1 MRKLGGSV
9 SCRRHHH
16 INYQKRQVISHNSLV
31 VDYLLIPTSVQ
42 YQDYN
47 FVTWTSLISLKLEQI
62 SALHKIKAYDK
73 RRENQ
78 ERRIWCVRRFEVDI
92 KKMGFSRVNIFVDS
106 QRHQACLQRALSSPK
121 FWSDRGVTTSEAP
134 QRRSYGN
141 GTAGGAVG

>member
-1 MRKLGGSV
+1 
-9 SCRRHHH
+9 
-16 INYQKRQVISHNSLV
+16 V

-92 KKMGFSRVNIFVDS
+92 KKMGFSIVNIFVDS
-106 QRHQACLQRALSSPK
+106 QKDTKRVFKEHYLARN
-121 FWSDRGVTTSEAP
+121 FGMIEE
-134 QRRSYGN
+134 
-141 GTAGGAVG
+141 